1 MQALVELHVVLQP
14 VNGGGNFLMRESYE
28 VALEPVEKMGDGGA
42 FSLHLPNITSFLWSD
57 STVARAA
64 LTAME
69 GVYRV
74 DGHEGPV
81 LFDKLPKWVK

>member
-1 MQALVELHVVLQP
+1 MQGLGELHVVLQP
-14 VNGGGNFLMRESYE
+14 VNGSGNFLMRESYE
-28 VALEPVEKMGDGGA
+28 VALEPVGKRGDGGA
-42 FSLHLPNITSFLWSD
+42 FSLHLPNVTSFQWSD

-69 GVYRV
+69 GVYRI

-81 LFDKLPKWVK
+81 SFDELPKWAK